1 MEDDDG
7 SNVAEFLAERAAIL
21 WECMKGHEGE
31 HFAAYRRAL
40 QNAHDEQQQ
49 RGEKAGL
56 GKGRQQADQECSH
69 RHQ

>member
-31 HFAAYRRAL
+31 HFAAVLTLRWGRRHGWVEPSDARWRPFAQDL
-40 QNAHDEQQQ
+40 TGSEPTEPV
-49 RGEKAGL
+49 R
-56 GKGRQQADQECSH
+56 
-69 RHQ
+69 